1 MSKKPYLRDGRTIE
15 SLNNIKKIAKL
26 MLEEIQNR
34 KRGIAEEHF
43 EMWLKEIESNIEAI
57 REIAYKG

>member
-1 MSKKPYLRDGRTIE
+1 
-15 SLNNIKKIAKL
+15 

-43 EMWLKEIESNIEAI
+43 EFWLKEIESNIEAI
-57 REIAYKG
+57 REIAYKN